1 MPLVYVALV
10 IIAAGVLLWLVN
22 NYIPM
27 QAQAKQLLNIV
38 VVGGLAL
45 WIIMMLLRTFG
56 TGPRIG

>member
-10 IIAAGVLLWLVN
+10 IIAAGVLLWIVN
-22 NYIPM
+22 TYVPM

-45 WIIMMLLRTFG
+45 WIVMMLLRTFG

>member
-22 NYIPM
+22 TYIPM

-45 WIIMMLLRTFG
+45 WIVMMLLRTFG

>member
-1 MPLVYVALV
+1 MPIVYVALV
-10 IIAAGVLLWLVN
+10 IIAAGVLLWIVN
-22 NYIPM
+22 TYVPM

-45 WIIMMLLRTFG
+45 WIVMMLLRTFG